1 MARPTVAE
9 IHLPALRHNIATIR
23 SLLPPPVS
31 IFAVVKADAYG
42 HGAVPVAGTLSE
54 EGVGMFGVATV
65 EEGVE
70 LRRAGITEP
79 VAVLGGVDER
89 QAAEAHENGLSA
101 VLFDLGPI
109 PHLSRVAA
117 RSGKP
122 FPVHIKIDTGMGR
135 LGFLRQSTKSVIEAI
150 RSEKALRVEG
160 VMTHLSSA
168 DGLTGADREF
178 TRMQLSA
185 FAGEVPLVRKAFGE
199 AVRAHAL
206 NSAGI
211 LAYREHVFDMVRPG
225 ITLYGALPAE
235 GVGADLGLRP
245 VMRLVTRIVSLKELP
260 DGHPVS
266 YGRHFHCAGKRLIA
280 AVPLGYAD
288 GYRRT
293 FSNVASM
300 WVNGHKVPVV
310 GRVCM
315 DHTMLDVTGVPGVS
329 IGTDVVVM
337 GEGGPT
343 PDELARISG
352 TISYEILTQV
362 GRRVPRRVIG

>member
-9 IHLPALRHNIATIR
+9 IHLPALRHNLATIR
-23 SLLPPPVS
+23 SLLPPAVS

-42 HGAVPVAGTLSE
+42 HGAVPVAETLRE
-54 EGVGMFGVATV
+54 EGVGTFGVATV
-65 EEGVE
+65 DEGVE

-79 VAVLGGVDER
+79 VVVLGGVYE
-89 QAAEAHENGLSA
+89 QEAAEAHENGLSA
-101 VLFDLGPI
+101 ALFDPGPI
-109 PHLSRVAA
+109 LYLSRVAA
-117 RSGKP
+117 RSGRP

-135 LGFLRQSTKSVIEAI
+135 LGILRQSTKAVIEAI
-150 RSEKALRVEG
+150 GSERALRVEG

-168 DGLTGADREF
+168 DGLTEADREY

-185 FAGEVPLVRKAFGE
+185 FGEEVPLVRQAFGE
-199 AVRAHAL
+199 AVKAHAL

-211 LAYREHVFDMVRPG
+211 IFYGDHAFDMVRPG

-245 VMRLVTRIVSLKELP
+245 VMRLVTRVASLKELP

-266 YGRHFHCAGKRLIA
+266 YGRHFHCAGTRRIA

-293 FSNVASM
+293 FSNAASM
-300 WVNGHKVPVV
+300 VVNGHRVPVA

-337 GEGGPT
+337 GEGGPS